1 MFNFKPRNTRSKT
14 FFATFSMIPN
24 MASFD
29 SIAYSL
35 FGWAGETI
43 VKMFPNLKT
52 DIATAD
58 MKIYPQAYAAK
69 VVLFSLLALV
79 IGFVFDVP
87 IALILSRAGVNLGG
101 LVATSISIP
110 LLLAGSVFGLGLI
123 YPKIKLSNRTS
134 RFDLEVP
141 YLSVYITVMATGGIS
156 PYTSFERLAKAPQV
170 LFAEI
175 KKEAMNFF
183 LKVKGMGLDPLTA
196 IEESAK
202 NVPHNGYKQLML
214 GYAATL
220 RSGGDVVHYLQRQTE
235 VMLRERVSQ
244 MKAVGERIGAL
255 MESYMAIV
263 LLTSMTMYV
272 LYVVNMAL
280 AQAGMGLAGGEMQ
293 FIMFSYI
300 LMPML
305 SGVFLYLADLM
316 QPKYPIYDTTPYLV
330 YFAVGLPITG
340 FLFVAMVL
348 PFAVSPPL
356 STMLG
361 NIFSPFV
368 AIVLGI
374 SKALGLSKGYE
385 SGVGMTLALSLGLL
399 PAMIVESRSSLKF
412 GGIQY
417 GMTRFLRDLVEVR
430 KTGMAPERCII
441 NLKDRDYG
449 KFTPYL
455 HEMAKQVG
463 WGVSL
468 HKIFERFSRGMK
480 NWFALISMFLLVESI
495 EVGGG
500 TPQTLEALASYAE
513 TLEQVEKE
521 KRAALRPLML
531 MPYVGALII
540 TVVVLILVE
549 FMGSMLKFAGT
560 AISTT
565 QLIGMFLPPVIINSY
580 LMGLVAGKISAER
593 VGAGFKHAFLLLLAN
608 LVAMMIAP
616 QITAGMMPKL

>member
-1 MFNFKPRNTRSKT
+1 
-14 FFATFSMIPN
+14 
-24 MASFD
+24 MASLD
-29 SIAYSL
+29 SVAYSL
-35 FGWAGETI
+35 FGWAGEA
-43 VKMFPNLKT
+43 VVRLFPSLKN

-58 MKIYPQAYAAK
+58 MKVYPHVYASK
-69 VVLFSLLALV
+69 IVFFSLIATILGA
-79 IGFVFDVP
+79 VFDVP
-87 IALILSRAGVNLGG
+87 IAFLLSKMGVSLGG
-101 LVATSISIP
+101 LLMTSLSIP
-110 LLLAGSVFGLGLI
+110 LLLGGAVFGIGVT
-123 YPKIKLSNRTS
+123 YPKVKLSNRAN

-156 PYTSFERLAKAPQV
+156 PYTSFERLAKAPKV
-170 LFAEI
+170 LFQEI
-175 KKEAMNFF
+175 RKEAMKFF
-183 LKVKGMGLDPLTA
+183 LRVKGMGLDPLTA

-202 NVPHNGYKQLML
+202 SVPHNGYKQLML

-244 MKAVGERIGAL
+244 MKIIGERIGAL
-255 MESYMAIV
+255 LESYMAIV
-263 LLTSMTMYV
+263 LLTSMTLYV

-293 FIMFSYI
+293 FVMFSYI

-305 SGVFLYLADLM
+305 SGLFLYLSDLM

-330 YFAVGLPITG
+330 YFAAGLPVTV
-340 FLFVAMVL
+340 FLFIATVL
-348 PFAVSPPL
+348 PFIVSPPL
-356 STMLG
+356 STMLK
-361 NIFSPFV
+361 NAFFPFV
-368 AIVLGI
+368 SFIEEMSRAM
-374 SKALGLSKGYE
+374 GLSRGYE
-385 SGVGMTLALSLGLL
+385 SGVGMILSLSAGLL
-399 PAMIVESRSSLKF
+399 PAMFVEIRSAIKF

-417 GMTRFLRDLVEVR
+417 GLTRFLRDLVEVR

-441 NLKDRDYG
+441 NLKNRDYG

-455 HEMAKQVG
+455 QNMAKQVG

-521 KRAALRPLML
+521 KRAALRPLLL

-540 TVVVLILVE
+540 TIVVLILVE

-560 AISTT
+560 PISTP

-593 VGAGFKHAFLLLLAN
+593 VAAGFKHAFLLLLAN
-608 LVAMMIAP
+608 LVAMIIAP